1 MISKIADEIW
11 FAVIMVSLAAGFV
24 LFRFLPTLPTV
35 MQDEYI
41 YLSQSVLK
49 PVSENQFG
57 NFLHSIVY
65 SQVLVF
71 GNDFY
76 LGVKLINTLFLVVF
90 GTFVVLT
97 ARQFI
102 DNKLAI
108 LIGVGAVLSA
118 TGLYASIFTPE
129 MMFFALA
136 SASIYFLT
144 LGLENQPKQSFVFF
158 GISLLFLTFAGL
170 TKPHAIILGLGFV
183 LFFAI
188 LMILRRGDKSQGA
201 YLIGT
206 FIVGYPVLKLSLG
219 FLIVGQSGLT
229 LLGRNYESAVEGFFI
244 RLSEFS
250 QGALSAAAASV
261 AATTGGGFA
270 SFASFVVLQLF
281 VLAAALLFMT
291 FGLPL
296 LLIRPLR
303 KLSKF
308 QLLIITV
315 SVVYLVA
322 IAGFSGLVTFAGD
335 DHSDRILARYFEF
348 LVPFIFIAVLIEVS
362 KRAKLSTKRTALTA
376 SAIIV
381 LAVFWFVVIGQKD
394 FRLADS
400 GILLGSFREDLIP
413 WLVIAI
419 GLIFLVLFN
428 DRPKSLVTW
437 STVLIVGTVS
447 IIGFSS
453 QQRQIDVNSVKV
465 PADYAGEDLRDNFSE
480 IEGED
485 ILIVGTNRQFAFVTK
500 FWSMKADITHELI
513 DLGTEIS
520 IENDVFDKYSLVVE
534 LPNVAITDAVVLSEG
549 NGYRILGKNTLG

>member
-1 MISKIADEIW
+1 
-11 FAVIMVSLAAGFV
+11 MVSLAAGFV
-24 LFRFLPTLPTV
+24 FLRFLPTLPTV

-41 YLSQSVLK
+41 YLSQSLLK

-71 GNDFY
+71 GDDFY
-76 LGVKLINTLFLVVF
+76 LGVKLINTLFLVLF

-97 ARQFI
+97 ARKFI

-108 LIGVGAVLSA
+108 LMGVGAVLSA

-144 LGLENQPKQSFVFF
+144 LGLEKPKQLYVFF
-158 GISLLFLTFAGL
+158 GISLVFLTLAGL

-188 LMILRRGDKSQGA
+188 LMLLRRVDKTQGA
-201 YLIGT
+201 YSIGI
-206 FIVGYPVLKLSLG
+206 FIVGYPVLKSSLG
-219 FLIVGQSGLT
+219 FSIAGPSGLT
-229 LLGRNYESAVEGFFI
+229 LLGENYESAVEGFFI
-244 RLSEFS
+244 RFTEFS
-250 QGALSAAAASV
+250 QGALSAAG
-261 AATTGGGFA
+261 ATVSATSGGGFA

-281 VLAAALLFMT
+281 ILAAALLFMT

-296 LLIRPLR
+296 LLVRPISR
-303 KLSKF
+303 LSKF

-315 SVVYLVA
+315 SVVYLFA

-362 KRAKLSTKRTALTA
+362 KRAKLSAKRMALTV
-376 SAIIV
+376 SAIIG
-381 LAVFWFVVIGQKD
+381 LAVVWLVVVGQKV

-419 GLIFLVLFN
+419 GLIFIVLLN
-428 DRPKSLVTW
+428 DRPKLLMTW
-437 STVLIVGTVS
+437 STVLIVGTAS

-453 QQRQIDVNSVKV
+453 QQRQIDVNSVKA
-465 PADYAGEDLRDNFSE
+465 PADYAGEDLRDNFSD
-480 IEGED
+480 IGGED

-500 FWSMKADITHELI
+500 FWSLKANITHELTEP
-513 DLGTEIS
+513 GTQIS
-520 IENDVFDKYSLVVE
+520 IENDVFDKYSVVVE
-534 LPNVAITDAVVLSEG
+534 LPNVAITDGVVLREG
-549 NGYRILGKNTLG
+549 NASFVATTTNGSHSSIIGNKSLL